1 MASASNTISIP
12 TTPMFGGENYDYW
25 CIKIKLFLRAN
36 ALWEIVESG
45 IQQQKQDVVYTEAQL
60 KKINE
65 NELKDAKALSYIL
78 NAVTEVIF
86 PRIMR
91 ATTAKEAW
99 DSLQQEF
106 QGDIKI
112 RTIRLNTLRKDFEN
126 MKMKDDEDIKYY
138 TSRLMEVVNQMKMYG
153 EDITDIRIVQKILG
167 TLTKRFDTIITV
179 IEESKDISKLSVSE
193 LTGSLLAH
201 DQKFKKLE
209 TSSEN
214 AFPSK
219 HKSKTFNSKGGWKKN
234 ASNSGASYKTKASQS
249 RGKYP
254 SCGTCGKTNHAEK
267 DCYFKGKPQCR
278 HCNRFGHFEKDCR
291 QKARESKP
299 ERNFLS
305 SNQEEDYLFYARQA
319 SISSH
324 KEKWLI
330 DSGCTNHMTNNSNI
344 FCKLDTSVNVRFG
357 WEMVPL

>member
-12 TTPMFGGENYDYW
+12 TAPMFGGENYDYW
-25 CIKIKLFLRAN
+25 CIKMKLFLRAN

-126 MKMKDDEDIKYY
+126 MKMKDDEDIKDY

-193 LTGSLLAH
+193 LTGSLLAY

-219 HKSKTFNSKGGWKKN
+219 HKLKTFNSKGG
-234 ASNSGASYKTKASQS
+234 
-249 RGKYP
+249 
-254 SCGTCGKTNHAEK
+254 
-267 DCYFKGKPQCR
+267 
-278 HCNRFGHFEKDCR
+278 
-291 QKARESKP
+291 
-299 ERNFLS
+299 
-305 SNQEEDYLFYARQA
+305 
-319 SISSH
+319 
-324 KEKWLI
+324 
-330 DSGCTNHMTNNSNI
+330 
-344 FCKLDTSVNVRFG
+344 
-357 WEMVPL
+357 